1 MRFSYVLAIT
11 LLTLNGAAAYGQPG
25 FGGGGSQTA
34 RIRDQIEQLEEQLK
48 ALEKAK
54 LGSRRV
60 TKIGGNRSR
69 AFGGGTEIRIYDLGD
84 LFAIAP
90 PYPALQQ
97 SDLINGGFPQ
107 PMFPN
112 MLSGQQARAQSGFG
126 GMGGFGGGGIG
137 GGGGVGGGGFF
148 SVRDRRTT
156 LDSPP
161 ENRQSLHQL
170 GEGSSAGQSTMDDL
184 INVIQTSISPEL
196 WNVEGGGS
204 IAKLGNALVISA
216 DGDTHEQIDAM
227 LNLFRKRWGTV
238 RTVSLEAYW
247 LWLSEDELAP
257 ALVEVPAGP
266 TDSDELKTFGQV
278 KGDAWKNLIEAR
290 QNVEGEEKT
299 GWRAKITCYNG
310 QTVHTVSGTQRLA
323 VVQVQP
329 VLSKGD
335 DGKPEGRIAY
345 RPEVNLIQEGAALQ
359 VTPITDVSGK
369 TVLLDIHSRVCLP
382 KDVKPAENQQPAPAQ
397 QKAVE
402 KMLASGGP
410 AEIVDVIDKS
420 QLAVQRFSTTLRVP
434 VGQPMLVGGM
444 TFSSLPKPGEPN
456 LYLFVKTSVQELSTE
471 DRKAEDKPAKAQ
483 REPMKGD

>member
-1 MRFSYVLAIT
+1 MRFSYVFSYLLAIT

-25 FGGGGSQTA
+25 VGGESSQTA

-90 PYPALQQ
+90 PYPAFQQ

-137 GGGGVGGGGFF
+137 GGGGGFF

-161 ENRQSLHQL
+161 ENRQVLRQL

-184 INVIQTSISPEL
+184 INVIQTTISPEH
-196 WNVEGGGS
+196 WGAEGGGT
-204 IAKLGNALVISA
+204 IAKLGNAMVISA
-216 DGDTHEQIDAM
+216 DSGTHEQIDAM

-247 LWLSEDELAP
+247 LWLTEDELAGSL
-257 ALVEVPAGP
+257 AQVPARP
-266 TDSDELKTFGQV
+266 TDSNELKTFGQV
-278 KGDAWKNLIEAR
+278 KADAWKNLLEAR
-290 QNVEGEEKT
+290 QNAEGEEKT

-359 VTPITDVSGK
+359 VTPITDVSGE

-382 KDVKPAENQQPAPAQ
+382 QETRPAENQQPAPAQ
-397 QKAVE
+397 QGAVE

-410 AEIVDVIDKS
+410 AEIVEVIDKS
-420 QLAVQRFSTTLRVP
+420 QLSVQRFSTTLRVP
-434 VGQPMLVGGM
+434 VGEPMLVGGM
-444 TFSSLPKPGEPN
+444 TFSSLPKRGEPN
-456 LYLFVKTSVQELSTE
+456 LYLFVTTSVQELRTDE
-471 DRKAEDKPAKAQ
+471 RKDEEEPAKAQ
-483 REPMKGD
+483 RQPMKRD